1 MLQMKLQYGSFHII
15 EKSPQFIQ
23 KMNCGSSYGYLQQVY
38 TGIVISFLSS
48 IPLSTFSCLA

>member
-1 MLQMKLQYGSFHII
+1 MLQIKLQYGSFHII

-23 KMNCGSSYGYLQQVY
+23 KMNCGSSYGFLQQVY